1 MIPRSAAVLLFAG
14 LAAAQTYTPPPM
26 VLRPL
31 PARGMMSGLSA
42 GLVFENAPAV
52 VVHKK
57 PGLPA
62 ALDTFKSQHIPGVAD
77 YTMEAVLEWLGVP
90 DVSQVLP
97 LIEVDAISTG
107 NDLLP
112 IFHAPAAGQEV
123 ACFQVAYGS
132 NIWATLSVVR
142 EESGVTDIFGCYFDN
157 RSFPEQLRNKVL
169 HEIQYTDLQ
178 PAGFDHQG
186 SAITALD
193 FAMGQILANR
203 GYPDPGVID
212 CVTKLYFS
220 LTNWS
225 AAALQ
230 PILNAPIDGST
241 IFQVDY
247 NGSGDVVGF
256 SSFQPPVPA
265 GVSGTAELDIDA
277 LGVAMVTIPAPAPVG
292 ALQIHTGMMLLV
304 SYTQQVNGE
313 ELFAI
318 AHNQPANLSQG
329 QQVSN
334 ATVLPLRSPTRQK
347 LAGPGG
353 LLSGRVKGICGR
365 DPEGYFGTRTF
376 GVPTVDLTSGS
387 DDAVTL
393 PSTHALSVEVATVV
407 ANTAAPSGLDRVT
420 LSGAVAGAPQN
431 GCSCILWVLHKG
443 QYRLFPLGVWPT
455 NQTHVSFSVDL
466 DTPWA
471 KPGPGSNVVE
481 NEYELIVTMLPG
493 PTSAALPALSNRALV
508 TRRP

>member
-1 MIPRSAAVLLFAG
+1 MIPRSAVVLLFAG

-26 VLRPL
+26 TVRPL

-42 GLVFENAPAV
+42 GLVFENKPSAV
-52 VVHKK
+52 IHKG
-57 PGLPA
+57 PRLPA
-62 ALDTFKSQHIPGVAD
+62 ELHTFQSQHVPGVAN
-77 YTMEAVLEWLGVP
+77 YTMEAVLVGLGIP
-90 DVSQVLP
+90 NAHELLP

-112 IFHAPAAGQEV
+112 IFHAPQNGPHPQ
-123 ACFQVAYGS
+123 CFQVAYGPT
-132 NIWATLSVVR
+132 IWATLAVVQ
-142 EESGVTDIFGCYFDN
+142 EWNGVTDIFGCYFDN
-157 RSFPEQLRNKVL
+157 RLFPEQLRNTVVQEFL
-169 HEIQYTDLQ
+169 ASELL
-178 PAGFDHQG
+178 PVGFDPEG
-186 SAITALD
+186 SPITALD

-212 CVTKLYFS
+212 CVNRLYFS
-220 LTNWS
+220 LTHSS
-225 AAALQ
+225 AIALQ
-230 PILNAPIDGST
+230 PLFAFPIDGST

-247 NGSGDVVGF
+247 NGVGDMVGF

-265 GVSGTAELDIDA
+265 GVGGTEQLDIDA
-277 LGVAMVTIPAPAPVG
+277 LGVAMVTVPAPAPVG
-292 ALQIHTGMMLLV
+292 AQPIHTGLMLLV
-304 SYTQQVNGE
+304 SYTQAVNGE

-318 AHNQPANLSQG
+318 AQQQPGNSIA
-329 QQVSN
+329 
-334 ATVLPLRSPTRQK
+334 LPLRSPTRQK

-353 LLSGRVKGICGR
+353 LLPGRVKGLCGR
-365 DPEGYFGTRTF
+365 DPEGYFGARSF

-387 DDAVTL
+387 EDAVTL
-393 PSTHALSVEVATVV
+393 QSTHVLSVEVATVV
-407 ANTAAPSGLDRVT
+407 SGTSAPSGLDQVT
-420 LSGAVAGAPQN
+420 LSGVVAGAPQD
-431 GCSCILWVLHKG
+431 GCDCVLWVLHKG
-443 QYRLFPLGVWPT
+443 QYRWFSLGVWPA
-455 NQTHVSFSVDL
+455 NQTSIPFSIDL